1 VHSPAALLDAIRSGQ
16 IHRAAVDV
24 YPREPAP
31 GSDRWSNP
39 YADEER
45 VICTPHIGAATQEA
59 QPRIAR
65 RVATTIEG
73 YSRRGLLRDCVFAPR
88 FTLGVPNIPKG
99 SAVLAVVHSVSR
111 GIKKAIDD
119 AIFEAGASNLGSAH
133 RDFDVGIAYDLA
145 VIDRPMTRQALEELV
160 ARAQDLAKD
169 PRAIRSV
176 RQLIIDG

>member
-1 VHSPAALLDAIRSGQ
+1 
-16 IHRAAVDV
+16 
-24 YPREPAP
+24 
-31 GSDRWSNP
+31 
-39 YADEER
+39 
-45 VICTPHIGAATQEA
+45 
-59 QPRIAR
+59 
-65 RVATTIEG
+65 
-73 YSRRGLLRDCVFAPR
+73 
-88 FTLGVPNIPKG
+88 LGVPNIPKG

-111 GIKKAIDD
+111 GTKKAIDD